1 MSSSQHD
8 LNERFE
14 PVSIERVSGN
24 NDDFYQALT
33 SLLPQLSSSAKVP
46 TAEQLDTI
54 VKDPNIVIFIAR
66 SELTKSDDAQ
76 SGKPPEPSAIVGM
89 ITVSYLNLLTGKVA
103 LVEDVVVDAS
113 WRGRGVGKLLIHA
126 AIGHCRQNNVKHIDL
141 TSRPQRV
148 SANKLYEKMGF
159 SRRETNVWRYV
170 NDEYRPNDIY

>member
-14 PVSIERVSGN
+14 PVSIERVSVN

-33 SLLPQLSSSAKVP
+33 SLLPQLSSSVKVP
-46 TAEQLDTI
+46 TAEQLDVI

-113 WRGRGVGKLLIHA
+113 WRGRGVIM
-126 AIGHCRQNNVKHIDL
+126 
-141 TSRPQRV
+141 T
-148 SANKLYEKMGF
+148 
-159 SRRETNVWRYV
+159 
-170 NDEYRPNDIY
+170 